1 MSITIIVHISN
12 EEALLGEIEKL
23 PEPTDQIIM
32 VHNPRR
38 RDGKDLHYIEDEV
51 SSVILPW
58 HRINFIE
65 VLPSEAELE
74 EIITFVRE

>member
-1 MSITIIVHISN
+1 MSIAVIIHIAN
-12 EEALLGEIEKL
+12 EDALLGEIEKL
-23 PEPTDQIIM
+23 PEPTDQIVTI
-32 VHNPRR
+32 HNPRR

-51 SSVILPW
+51 STVIFPW

-65 VLPSEAELE
+65 ILPSDAELE

>member
-23 PEPTDQIIM
+23 PEPTDQIVMIQ
-32 VHNPRR
+32 NPRR